1 MTTTS
6 KTIMTEV
13 IVSIYGINETK
24 SGVFCCTLLFDDG
37 TSLNLK
43 PRYIYAAHST
53 KLLNYT
59 ILITESQFLA
69 RDSVKAGC
77 TYSQQSQDEQGELYP
92 KQLENLSVKILTNE
106 EWLRLVNGEAI

>member
-1 MTTTS
+1 MTEEP
-6 KTIMTEV
+6 IMTEV

-37 TSLNLK
+37 TCLNLK

-77 TYSQQSQDEQGELYP
+77 TYSQDKEGELYP